1 MIDDIDNYM
10 GGIDN
15 LYSGDFMSPEEYD
28 NYVENIGN
36 LYSGDLAGSGFDLSK
51 ITDAAGKVDWSK
63 LLAGGAS
70 AAAGLSGLFG
80 GSSQKQVGYQ
90 GKVPRYT
97 AVRQQVP
104 MANQDPARR
113 PGSGGRQYFT
123 NTQYLPRSDE
133 SGIAAALG
141 KAQEQSNM
149 IAQANLAP
157 TQGERTTLLN
167 AAQSVYP
174 MYSPADPQNPMG
186 TQTAPPAE
194 TPPADNTAPAQ
205 DETLGNPNWAAGDS
219 GNARGG
225 LIGLARG
232 GMASNSYY
240 LGGQTD
246 GMADKIPAT
255 IANKQPAKL
264 SHGEFVVSADVVS
277 ALGSGNSEAG
287 AKVLYDMMDRV
298 RKHAHGTKKQIK
310 PANLKKTLPA

>member
-1 MIDDIDNYM
+1 MDI
-10 GGIDN
+10 
-15 LYSGDFMSPEEYD
+15 
-28 NYVENIGN
+28 
-36 LYSGDLAGSGFDLSK
+36 FDLGDEFGDVVDPLLNW
-51 ITDAAGKVDWSK
+51 TDSIPSWLKSAAGNVNVGS
-63 LLAGGAS
+63 LLSAGAGGV
-70 AAAGLSGLFG
+70 AGLLG
-80 GSSQKQVGYQ
+80 GGGGGQRSTGYQ
-90 GKVPRYT
+90 GKVPVYQ

-123 NTQYLPRSDE
+123 NTQYLPRADE

-141 KAQEQSNM
+141 KAQQQSDA

-157 TQGERTTLLN
+157 TQGQRTALLN
-167 AAQSVYP
+167 AAQSLYP
-174 MYSPADPQNPMG
+174 MYAPM
-186 TQTAPPAE
+186 TAPPA
-194 TPPADNTAPAQ
+194 AAPANPA
-205 DETLGNPNWAAGDS
+205 ENTPAAPAENAPEYNPNDASNAGGAAQ
-219 GNARGG
+219 GG
-225 LIGLARG
+225 LIGLAQG
-232 GMASNSYY
+232 GSTGYY
-240 LGGQTD
+240 LGGKTD

-264 SHGEFVVSADVVS
+264 SHGEFVISADVVS

>member
-1 MIDDIDNYM
+1 MASIFDLGDEFGDQVAPLLNWTDSIPSALKNVNWGSLLSAGAGAGIGALM
-10 GGIDN
+10 GG
-15 LYSGDFMSPEEYD
+15 SGSTRP
-28 NYVENIGN
+28 
-36 LYSGDLAGSGFDLSK
+36 
-51 ITDAAGKVDWSK
+51 T
-63 LLAGGAS
+63 
-70 AAAGLSGLFG
+70 
-80 GSSQKQVGYQ
+80 GYQ
-90 GKVPRYT
+90 GKVPVYT

-123 NTQYLPRSDE
+123 NTQYIPRSDE
-133 SGIAAALG
+133 AGITAALG
-141 KAQEQSNM
+141 KAQQQSDL

-157 TQGERTTLLN
+157 TQGQRTALLN

-174 MYSPADPQNPMG
+174 MYTPYAATPSEN
-186 TQTAPPAE
+186 PAE
-194 TPPADNTAPAQ
+194 TPPADNGTQTNAADDTTDWASGGGGAKGGIVDILRMAQ
-205 DETLGNPNWAAGDS
+205 
-219 GNARGG
+219 GG
-225 LIGLARG
+225 STG
-232 GMASNSYY
+232 YY